1 MDVTV
6 DFQPV
11 IITTWY
17 PKLIDVLANAAVAA
31 GVASPR
37 ETETWLAEQKQRGE
51 RGAFFA
57 AVPIF
62 IVSARRS

>member
-1 MDVTV
+1 V

-17 PKLIDVLANAAVAA
+17 PKLVDVLANAAVVA
-31 GVASPR
+31 GVASPK
-37 ETETWLAEQKQRGE
+37 ETDTWLAEQKHRGE